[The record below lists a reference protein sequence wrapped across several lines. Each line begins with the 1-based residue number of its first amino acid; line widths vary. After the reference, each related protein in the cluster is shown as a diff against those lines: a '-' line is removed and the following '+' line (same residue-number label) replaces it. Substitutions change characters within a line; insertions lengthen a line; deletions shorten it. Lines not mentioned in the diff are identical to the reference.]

1 MDTISESLEAAA
13 AEAALAFGQ
22 HDSITEDLLRTS
34 EQGDLQQQQQ
44 HHVIT
49 TSGGQIT
56 ITNSA
61 MAAAKHSGM
70 PSLKC
75 KFCEMILQG
84 QQNFNKHI
92 RWFDDFF

>member
-13 AEAALAFGQ
+13 AEAALSFGQ
-22 HDSITEDLLRTS
+22 HDSIIEDLLRTS
-34 EQGDLQQQQQ
+34 EQGDLQQQ